1 VQRYI
6 RAIMSLDSL
15 IKPANAAAGF
25 LGAFLGPVID
35 QAFNSGKF
43 WVFLLFASIIAG
55 DWIAG
60 TAAAKKTDS
69 YRSEYGTAGVFRT
82 VLILWIPFIGF
93 LLDKV
98 ALTAFGIEQP
108 GYAFYALT
116 IALAYHSWESLTANA
131 YRAGWEKW
139 IPKIVVN
146 YVSSEIKAKAERA
159 MQQKEGGKL

>member
-1 VQRYI
+1 MQRFV
-6 RAIMSLDSL
+6 RAILSLETL
-15 IKPANAAAGF
+15 AKPANAAAGF
-25 LGAFLGPVID
+25 LGAFIGPVID

-43 WVFLLFASIIAG
+43 WAYLLFAAIIAG

-60 TAAAKKTDS
+60 TAAAKKADT

-82 VLILWIPFIGF
+82 LLILWIPFIGF

-98 ALTAFGIEQP
+98 TLTAFGIEQP

-131 YRAGWEKW
+131 YRAGWKKW
-139 IPKIVVN
+139 IPKLVVD

-159 MQQKEGGKL
+159 MKQGGGKQ